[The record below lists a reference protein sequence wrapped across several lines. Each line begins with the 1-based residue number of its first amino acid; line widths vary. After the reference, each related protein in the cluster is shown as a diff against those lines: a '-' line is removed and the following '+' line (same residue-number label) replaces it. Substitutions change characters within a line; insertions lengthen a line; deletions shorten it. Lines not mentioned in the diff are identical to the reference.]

1 MRQRILIA
9 LATMIGALALMTP
22 SANASPS
29 QAAAEAT
36 TTGSQIVQVE
46 STDADAQQ
54 TCNYRVNRVG
64 GIYIYASPSSSARI
78 VGSLANGHRFSAT
91 CNNGRYET
99 YPECGGDNLWKF
111 VGNGYV
117 KTKCL
122 VRV

>member
-9 LATMIGALALMTP
+9 LATMVGALALMTT
-22 SANASPS
+22 SAYASPS

-36 TTGSQIVQVE
+36 TAGSQIVQVE
-46 STDADAQQ
+46 STEADVQQ

-64 GIYIYASPSSSARI
+64 GIRIYAATSSSAAV

-91 CNNGRYET
+91 CNNVWGNY
-99 YPECGGDNLWKF
+99 YPECGGGNLWKW

-117 KTKCL
+117 KTACL